1 MSKELVVDARR
12 CHRDAGVNVPC
23 LGLGVPGEMSWENV
37 GLEKD
42 VTASS
47 DREWGVGRGGLENE
61 AGLRTFKG
69 AGRERQ
75 VTGQRP

>member
-47 DREWGVGRGGLENE
+47 DREWGVGRGG
-61 AGLRTFKG
+61 
-69 AGRERQ
+69 
-75 VTGQRP
+75 